1 MPDQTP
7 QLTEARAGQPIYKH
21 IVRLSTIAAV
31 IFALLCIFP
40 VVAVRGA
47 GLLAGEAAK
56 NLEGGERIAMLAL
69 SALASAQV
77 APHLPLCAVNA
88 TACAAVATVSRTV
101 GSKAA
106 RRLIAASAV
115 LAVVASAA
123 ASLWMCRINGV
134 PLRVFVS
141 ILSDLFDSGILGL
154 LT

>member
-7 QLTEARAGQPIYKH
+7 HLTEARAGEPIYNH
-21 IVRLSTIAAV
+21 VVRLFIIGAV

-47 GLLAGEAAK
+47 GLLAGAMAK
-56 NLEGGERIAMLAL
+56 NLEGGEKIAMLAL
-69 SALASAQV
+69 SALATAKV
-77 APHLPLCAVNA
+77 TPHLPLCAVNA
-88 TACAAVATVSRTV
+88 TACAAVATASRAV

-106 RRLIAASAV
+106 KWLIAIFAV
-115 LAVVASAA
+115 LAAIASAA

-141 ILSDLFDSGILGL
+141 ILTDLFDSRIL
-154 LT
+154 